1 MRQQVS
7 LYIAVV
13 ATIVAIVAVVMLYK
27 ERMPVETPPIN
38 PDGTREGFA
47 GLGVSFK
54 VKADREFVD
63 NQGYFY
69 TIPPNLQGALSPRM
83 SGTASYGP
91 WLNTKMP
98 ARNMQGVP
106 INPLTYQNTIKK
118 CDNGVNVYNQNGQ
131 GMKMKAA
138 GSCGPANGCG
148 SREGFD
154 TVPPNFMS
162 TNNAQVVNQLPPRA
176 NMVVNDML
184 PEMSDEA
191 SASIAQPIV
200 YDRYIYANQ
209 RSRLYGL
216 GDPIRG
222 DLPIVPYNG
231 DWFRP
236 SVQPNIDLRDGA
248 MMVLGGQDN
257 ATARNTMALMR
268 EASGNSMGTFAG
280 APVMATQT
288 NIGYGAGG
296 ADVLATAFP

>member
-1 MRQQVS
+1 MKEGALYTS
-7 LYIAVV
+7 LFFTVVAVV
-13 ATIVAIVAVVMLYK
+13 AAIVLITQKRKVK
-27 ERMPVETPPIN
+27 
-38 PDGTREGFA
+38 EGFA

-63 NQGYFY
+63 NKGYFY
-69 TIPPNLQGALSPRM
+69 TIPPNLQGALAPRI

-106 INPLTYQNTIKK
+106 VNPLTFQNTIKK
-118 CDNGVNVYNQNGQ
+118 CDNGVNVYNANMQ
-131 GMKMKAA
+131 MK
-138 GSCGPANGCG
+138 GSKC
-148 SREGFD
+148 SKEGFD
-154 TVPPNFMS
+154 TVPPNYMAG
-162 TNNAQVVNQLPPRA
+162 NYNQADDGLKMRS
-176 NMVVNDML
+176 NVIVNDML
-184 PEMSDEA
+184 PEMATEA
-191 SASIAQPIV
+191 ATAVSQPIV

-248 MMVLGGQDN
+248 MMVMAGQDN

-268 EASGNSMGTFAG
+268 ASSGDTMGTFAG
-280 APVMATQT
+280 APVMASQT
-288 NIGYGAGG
+288 SVGYGASG
-296 ADVLATAFP
+296 ADVIATAFP